1 MSANTNFDRVME
13 SIKLYIHQMLT
24 RQSDAI
30 NNQLNFYMKKENL
43 AKVARTNDYRDLDN
57 KPKIP
62 SIDGL
67 ASTLYVDEK
76 INKFLTSDA
85 KLLLSYD
92 ASIGELIISPG
103 YNSGSIVDYNQNNGN
118 LRIIE

>member
-1 MSANTNFDRVME
+1 MSANTNFDRVMQ

-24 RQSDAI
+24 NQADAI
-30 NNQLNFYMKKENL
+30 NNQLGFYMKKENL
-43 AKVARTNDYRDLDN
+43 AKVARTNNYNDLDN

-67 ASTLYVDEK
+67 ASTLYVDDK
-76 INKFLTSDA
+76 INKFITSNA